1 MRVGAGTV
9 ALWMALTGLDRHL
22 SGPCVSPCGRCV
34 VGHVVAVGRRMT
46 LLPSRSKEH
55 SEAFRSVSKHFE
67 ALKIG
72 RNAPAIT
79 AHNYPWRACRA
90 DFTTARGGQGSRTVK
105 RRADDATLTAGTAV
119 VTRIA
124 AARRWSSCAWLPP

>member
-1 MRVGAGTV
+1 MCILVWSLYG
-9 ALWMALTGLDRHL
+9 WQ
-22 SGPCVSPCGRCV
+22 CGRA
-34 VGHVVAVGRRMT
+34 GPTNGAATKLQQG
-46 LLPSRSKEH
+46 
-55 SEAFRSVSKHFE
+55 AFRSVSKHFE
-67 ALKIG
+67 ALQIG
-72 RNAPAIT
+72 RTAPAII